1 MIADD
6 VNKGSGLE
14 VRDSAYGAMIVRLI
28 VQTFIWFGAMGILL
42 FLAAGTFAWPS
53 AWAYLVLMVALSF
66 TLGVDLARHDPG
78 LLRERMGSPVQ
89 RAQPA
94 ADKMLL
100 AALLLFI
107 FAWLV
112 LMGLDAKRF
121 AWSSVPA
128 VLQMLG
134 ALILLWSIGFCYRT
148 MRENSFAAPVVK
160 LQQERGQR
168 VISTGPYA
176 FVRHPMYFGAAFY
189 FIGTALLLGSF
200 WGVIFAFV
208 LIGLLCIRIPIE
220 EKTLRTG
227 LEGYD
232 EYAAHVRYRLIP
244 HVW

>member
-1 MIADD
+1 MA
-6 VNKGSGLE
+6 
-14 VRDSAYGAMIVRLI
+14 
-28 VQTFIWFGAMGILL
+28 ILL
-42 FLAAGTFAWPS
+42 FLAAGTFAWPG
-53 AWAYLVLMVALSF
+53 AWVYLVLMILLSF
-66 TLGVDLARHDPG
+66 TLGIDLARRDPE

-89 RAQPA
+89 RDQPA
-94 ADKMLL
+94 ADKVLL
-100 AALLLFI
+100 IVLLLFI

-112 LMGLDAKRF
+112 VMGLDAKRF

-128 VLQMLG
+128 FVQVLG
-134 ALILLWSIGFCYRT
+134 ALITLLSIWFCYRT

-160 LQQERGQR
+160 LQTERRQR

-189 FIGTALLLGSF
+189 FIGAALLLGSW

-208 LIGLLCIRIPIE
+208 LIGLLCVRIPIE
-220 EKTLRTG
+220 EKALRAG

-232 EYAAHVRYRLIP
+232 EYAGRIRYRLIP

>member
-1 MIADD
+1 
-6 VNKGSGLE
+6 
-14 VRDSAYGAMIVRLI
+14 MIVRLI
-28 VQTFIWFGAMGILL
+28 VQTFIWFSAMGGLL
-42 FLAAGTFAWPS
+42 FLAAGTIAWPG

-66 TLGVDLARHDPG
+66 TLGIDLARHDPE

-89 RAQPA
+89 RDQPA
-94 ADKMLL
+94 ADKVLL
-100 AALLLFI
+100 IALLLFI

-128 VLQMLG
+128 LMQLLG
-134 ALILLWSIGFCYRT
+134 ALITLSSIWFCYRT

-189 FIGTALLLGSF
+189 FIGAALLLGS
-200 WGVIFAFV
+200 WLGVIFAFV

-220 EKTLRTG
+220 EKTLRAG
-227 LEGYD
+227 LEGYE

>member
-1 MIADD
+1 
-6 VNKGSGLE
+6 
-14 VRDSAYGAMIVRLI
+14 MIVRLI

-42 FLAAGTFAWPS
+42 FLAAGTFAWPG
-53 AWAYLVLMVALSF
+53 AWAYLALMVALSF
-66 TLGVDLARHDPG
+66 TLGIDLARHDPG

-89 RAQPA
+89 RDQPA
-94 ADKMLL
+94 ADKVLL
-100 AALLLFI
+100 IALLLFF

-121 AWSSVPA
+121 AWSSVP
-128 VLQMLG
+128 VSIQVLG
-134 ALILLWSIGFCYRT
+134 ALITLWSIWFCYRA

-168 VISTGPYA
+168 VISSGPYA
-176 FVRHPMYFGAAFY
+176 FVRHPMYFGAALY
-189 FIGTALLLGSF
+189 FIGTALLLGSW

-220 EKTLRTG
+220 EKALRAG

-232 EYAAHVRYRLIP
+232 EYAAHVCYRLIP

>member
-1 MIADD
+1 
-6 VNKGSGLE
+6 
-14 VRDSAYGAMIVRLI
+14 MIVMLI
-28 VQTFIWFGAMGILL
+28 VQTFIWFFAMGILL
-42 FLAAGTFAWPS
+42 FLAAGTFAWPG

-66 TLGVDLARHDPG
+66 TLGIDLARRDPG

-89 RAQPA
+89 RGQPT
-94 ADKMLL
+94 ADKVLL
-100 AALLLFI
+100 IVLLLSI
-107 FAWLV
+107 FAWLA

-121 AWSSVPA
+121 AWSSVPTLMQ
-128 VLQMLG
+128 VLG
-134 ALILLWSIGFCYRT
+134 ALVMLWSIWFCYRT

-189 FIGTALLLGSF
+189 FIGTALLLGSW

-208 LIGLLCIRIPIE
+208 LSGLLCIRTLIE
-220 EKTLRTG
+220 EKALRAG

-232 EYAAHVRYRLIP
+232 EYAARVRYRLIP

>member
-1 MIADD
+1 
-6 VNKGSGLE
+6 
-14 VRDSAYGAMIVRLI
+14 MIVRLI
-28 VQTFIWFGAMGILL
+28 VQIFIWFGTMGILL
-42 FLAAGTFAWPS
+42 FLAAGTFAWPG
-53 AWAYLVLMVALSF
+53 AWAYLVLMVALSL
-66 TLGVDLARHDPG
+66 TMGIDLARRDPG

-89 RAQPA
+89 RNQPA
-94 ADKMLL
+94 ADKALL
-100 AALLLFI
+100 IALLLFI

-121 AWSSVPA
+121 AWSSIPPWMHV
-128 VLQMLG
+128 LG
-134 ALILLWSIGFCYRT
+134 ALVTLWSIWFCYRT

-160 LQQERGQR
+160 LQRERGQR

-189 FIGTALLLGSF
+189 FIGAALLLGSW

-208 LIGLLCIRIPIE
+208 LISLLCIRIPIE
-220 EKTLRTG
+220 EKALRAG

-232 EYAAHVRYRLIP
+232 EYAAQVRHRLIP

>member
-1 MIADD
+1 
-6 VNKGSGLE
+6 
-14 VRDSAYGAMIVRLI
+14 MIVRLI
-28 VQTFIWFGAMGILL
+28 VQTFIWFSAMGILL
-42 FLAAGTFAWPS
+42 FLAAGTFAWPG

-66 TLGVDLARHDPG
+66 ILGINLARHDPG

-89 RAQPA
+89 RDQPA

-100 AALLLFI
+100 ITLLLFM

-128 VLQMLG
+128 LMQVLG
-134 ALILLWSIGFCYRT
+134 ALITLWSIWFCYRA
-148 MRENSFAAPVVK
+148 MRENSFAAPVIK
-160 LQQERGQR
+160 LQQERGHR

-189 FIGTALLLGSF
+189 FIGTALLLGSW

-208 LIGLLCIRIPIE
+208 LIGILCIRIPIE
-220 EKTLRTG
+220 EKVLRAG

-244 HVW
+244 RVW

>member
-1 MIADD
+1 
-6 VNKGSGLE
+6 
-14 VRDSAYGAMIVRLI
+14 MIVSLI
-28 VQTFIWFGAMGILL
+28 VQIFIWFGAMGALL
-42 FLAAGTFAWPS
+42 FLAAGTFAWPG

-66 TLGVDLARHDPG
+66 TFGIDLARHDPG
-78 LLRERMGSPVQ
+78 LLRERMGAPVQ
-89 RAQPA
+89 RDQPA
-94 ADKMLL
+94 ADKMLVIG
-100 AALLLFI
+100 LLLLI

-128 VLQMLG
+128 LMQVLG
-134 ALILLWSIGFCYRT
+134 ALITLWSIWLCYRT

-160 LQQERGQR
+160 LQRERGQR

-189 FIGTALLLGSF
+189 FIGAALLLGSW

-220 EKTLRTG
+220 EKALRAG